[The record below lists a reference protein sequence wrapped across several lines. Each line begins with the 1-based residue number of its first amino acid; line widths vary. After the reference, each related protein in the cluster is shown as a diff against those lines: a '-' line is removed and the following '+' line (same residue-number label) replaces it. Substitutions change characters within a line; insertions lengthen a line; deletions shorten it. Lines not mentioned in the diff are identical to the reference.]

1 MGSHS
6 GPNRR
11 RFLTSGGALAA
22 FVMGAIKSVR
32 GQTAAPPPYEPQGL
46 LAYGQPSKFAGH
58 IVRRTT
64 ARPSAITDTSLMT
77 PLHELDGIIT
87 PSGLHFLMDHTN
99 GIPDIDPQKH
109 RLMVH
114 GMVSRPLTYT
124 MEELKRFP
132 SVSRICFL
140 ECNAN
145 SRPLR
150 GPNRESVQLIHG
162 RTSTSEWTGVLLS
175 VLLKESGVQPKAS
188 WIIAEGGESNKYTM
202 SIPLAKGLGDTI
214 VAWSQNGEP
223 IRPHQGYPLRLIVP
237 GWEAIR
243 AVKWLNRIHV
253 VDKPYASWHEAGNNA
268 DTAADGKGL
277 WYRFELGP
285 KAVIT
290 KPSGGQKLQ
299 GPGFYEITGIAWT
312 GGGLVRRVDV
322 SLDGGKTYQ
331 EAQLQQ
337 PVLPHAHTRFRF
349 PWKWNGEECVIQA
362 RCTDERGEV
371 QPTIEEAARLFKVNV
386 DYFYEADHFNGIQ
399 PWRIAR
405 DGSVTNAI
413 AGA

>member
-46 LAYGQPSKFAGH
+46 LAYGQPSKFTGH

-77 PLHELDGIIT
+77 PLQELDGIIT

-132 SVSRICFL
+132 SVSRIHFL

-202 SIPLAKGLGDTI
+202 SIPLAKGLDDTI

-290 KPSGGQKLQ
+290 KPSGGQKLE

-371 QPTIEEAARLFKVNV
+371 QPTIEEAARLFKV
-386 DYFYEADHFNGIQ
+386 
-399 PWRIAR
+399 
-405 DGSVTNAI
+405 SVE
-413 AGA
+413 

>member
-1 MGSHS
+1 M
-6 GPNRR
+6 
-11 RFLTSGGALAA
+11 
-22 FVMGAIKSVR
+22 
-32 GQTAAPPPYEPQGL
+32 
-46 LAYGQPSKFAGH
+46 
-58 IVRRTT
+58 
-64 ARPSAITDTSLMT
+64 
-77 PLHELDGIIT
+77 
-87 PSGLHFLMDHTN
+87 
-99 GIPDIDPQKH
+99 
-109 RLMVH
+109 
-114 GMVSRPLTYT
+114 
-124 MEELKRFP
+124 
-132 SVSRICFL
+132 
-140 ECNAN
+140 
-145 SRPLR
+145 
-150 GPNRESVQLIHG
+150 
-162 RTSTSEWTGVLLS
+162 
-175 VLLKESGVQPKAS
+175 
-188 WIIAEGGESNKYTM
+188 
-202 SIPLAKGLGDTI
+202 
-214 VAWSQNGEP
+214 
-223 IRPHQGYPLRLIVP
+223 P

-337 PVLPHAHTRFRF
+337 PVLRHAHTRFRF

-371 QPTIEEAARLFKVNV
+371 QPTIEEAARLFKVSV

-399 PWRIAR
+399 PWRVAR

>member
-1 MGSHS
+1 MGSHMGSHPGS
-6 GPNRR
+6 GRR

-22 FVMGAIKSVR
+22 FVMGAVRSLR

-46 LAYGQPSKFAGH
+46 LAYGQPSKFTGH
-58 IVRRTT
+58 ILRRTT
-64 ARPSAITDTSLMT
+64 QRPTAITDTALMT

-114 GMVSRPLTYT
+114 GMVDRPLIFTV
-124 MEELKRFP
+124 EDIKRFP
-132 SVSRICFL
+132 SVSRIHFL

-162 RTSTSEWTGVLLS
+162 RTSCSEWT
-175 VLLKESGVQPKAS
+175 

-202 SIPLAKGLGDTI
+202 SIPLAKGLDDVI
-214 VAWSQNGEP
+214 VAWAQNGEP
-223 IRPHQGYPLRLIVP
+223 IRPHQGFPLRLIVP
-237 GWEAIR
+237 GFEAIR

-253 VDKPYASWHEAGNNA
+253 VDKPYAAWHEAGNNA
-268 DTAADGKGL
+268 DTAADGKGM
-277 WYRFELGP
+277 WFRFELGP

-290 KPSGGQKLQ
+290 RPSGGQKLP
-299 GPGFYEITGIAWT
+299 GPGFYEITGLAWT
-312 GGGLVRRVDV
+312 GGGLVRRVDI
-322 SLDGGKTYQ
+322 STDGGKTYQ

-337 PVLPHAHTRFRF
+337 PVLRYAHTRFRF
-349 PWKWNGEECVIQA
+349 PWRWKGEECVIQA

-371 QPTIEEAARLFKVNV
+371 QPTIEEAAKIFNTTV
-386 DYFYEADHFNGIQ
+386 DYFYQADHFNGIQ